1 MHSRHVSSLDS
12 ALSVASASH
21 HLAHDTPLSLS
32 LSLSLSLVPPVSCV
46 FSSRSTGYLDAGT
59 LLVDAMNRLESI
71 VQDVKD
77 VASARTMLRDFL
89 AWIHPHP
96 IRDGA
101 DSAADSFMS
110 LPQNITDRAAES
122 DGSISSADTAS
133 EADTEVVVDGSFAPH
148 GGNGVIE
155 VNRNVARSTCVTHG
169 ASADTATR
177 GGGAAAAPAA
187 PKIVGATPGK
197 RSERPFLIGSC
208 DLTAA
213 LPPSVKARLYPTQ
226 QRVNVVAMEKQC
238 FGKGQLLTGVDSS
251 LHILESRGP
260 GGHGS
265 DAAVLDDKERD
276 LCTDLNEA
284 MRRLLIHAFN
294 ETETIILEDNLQR
307 IALALAQ
314 CLSNALDARTRFVDV
329 SKRSGEKGVPAF
341 YVETTYP
348 TKSVQ
353 SKEGGEARVYQC
365 LLNGKGDG
373 VGLSLLKWGEAEP
386 AEGAALDETSGPTE
400 VATHCLEF
408 KRIIKGSAPCGQCG
422 FGTIHLNGRNCYPPV
437 WTIDDVEAQSAFLCV
452 GTVTNG
458 LVGVGLAPVGYLE
471 QVSVGQP
478 RQFFF
483 FVEMSGTALDDGA
496 FHLIAKQIKRSMDQ
510 RKRIE
515 SSSTQVS
522 PPPRAPESPVQD
534 RGGGSAAKDAS
545 GGDKDVDGGG
555 QGGGRGGRGGRG
567 GGRSGGREGRGGGRG
582 GRSGGGGALDSADAA
597 SDVPT
602 KEDGGRAV
610 DTGLADARYMTP
622 DHSGVDSSARQVFL
636 GKMRYDDRLRAR
648 PAVSRSILSWYSSV
662 TP

>member
-1 MHSRHVSSLDS
+1 M
-12 ALSVASASH
+12 
-21 HLAHDTPLSLS
+21 
-32 LSLSLSLVPPVSCV
+32 
-46 FSSRSTGYLDAGT
+46 
-59 LLVDAMNRLESI
+59 DAMDRLEII

-133 EADTEVVVDGSFAPH
+133 EADTEVDVDDSFAPH
-148 GGNGVIE
+148 GGDGVIE
-155 VNRNVARSTCVTHG
+155 VKRNVARSTCVAHG
-169 ASADTATR
+169 ASADTADTATR

-213 LPPSVKARLYPTQ
+213 LPLPVKTRLYPTRE
-226 QRVNVVAMEKQC
+226 RVNVVAMEKQC
-238 FGKGQLLTGVDSS
+238 FGKGQLLSGVDSS
-251 LHILESRGP
+251 LHKLESRGP

-265 DAAVLDDKERD
+265 DAAVLDDDERY

-294 ETETIILEDNLQR
+294 ETGKIILEDNLQR

-348 TKSVQ
+348 TKYVP
-353 SKEGGEARVYQC
+353 SKKGGEAEVYRC

-373 VGLSLLKWGEAEP
+373 VGLSLLKCGEAEP
-386 AEGAALDETSGPTE
+386 AEGAALDETSEPTE

-408 KRIIKGSAPCGQCG
+408 KRILKGSAPYGQCG
-422 FGTIHLNGRNCYPPV
+422 FGTIHLNGRNCFPRV
-437 WTIDDVEAQSAFLCV
+437 WTIDNIEAESAFLCV

-458 LVGVGLAPVGYLE
+458 LVGVGLAPVGYLGPAPD
-471 QVSVGQP
+471 VGQP

-510 RKRIE
+510 RKSIE
-515 SSSTQVS
+515 TSSKQVS
-522 PPPRAPESPVQD
+522 PPPPAPESPVQD

-545 GGDKDVDGGG
+545 GGDKDVGGGG
-555 QGGGRGGRGGRG
+555 QGGGRGGRGGRR

-582 GRSGGGGALDSADAA
+582 GRGGRRGGRSGGREGRGGGRGGRGGGGGALDSTDAA

-602 KEDGGRAV
+602 KGDGGRAV

-622 DHSGVDSSARQVFL
+622 DHGGVDSSARQVFL
-636 GKMRYDDRLRAR
+636 GKMRYDDRLCAR
-648 PAVSRSILSWYSSV
+648 PAVSRSILSWHSSV